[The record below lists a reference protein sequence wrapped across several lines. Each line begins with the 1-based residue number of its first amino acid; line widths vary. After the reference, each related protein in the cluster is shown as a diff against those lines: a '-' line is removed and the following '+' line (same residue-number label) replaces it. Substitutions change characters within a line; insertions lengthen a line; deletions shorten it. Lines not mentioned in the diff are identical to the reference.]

1 MSTLRN
7 PQQDRNGG
15 AESQSSMPFG
25 SFKGI
30 TKTMQAQFAAAVAVP
45 QAMLEANLTMGS
57 ELFGFI
63 GRRMK
68 AQAELC
74 NELSQ
79 CREVTEAV
87 EAHRKFSER
96 VTSDYSSEIGQL
108 ATIMSKELAI
118 VTAVATE
125 VVGEADKAGKLAA

>member
-1 MSTLRN
+1 MSTSRN

-15 AESQSSMPFG
+15 ADSQNSMPFG
-25 SFKGI
+25 SFEGI
-30 TKTMQAQFAAAVAVP
+30 TKTMQVQFAAAIAVP
-45 QAMLEANLTMGS
+45 QAVLEANLTMGS

-68 AQAELC
+68 AQAEWC
-74 NELSQ
+74 SELSQ
-79 CREVTEAV
+79 CREVAEAV
-87 EAHRKFSER
+87 AAHRKFGER

-118 VTAVATE
+118 VGTVATE
-125 VVGEADKAGKLAA
+125 VVGEAGKAGKLAA

>member
-1 MSTLRN
+1 
-7 PQQDRNGG
+7 
-15 AESQSSMPFG
+15 
-25 SFKGI
+25 
-30 TKTMQAQFAAAVAVP
+30 
-45 QAMLEANLTMGS
+45 
-57 ELFGFI
+57 
-63 GRRMK
+63 MK

-108 ATIMSKELAI
+108 ATIMNKELAI
-118 VTAVATE
+118 ATAVATE
-125 VVGEADKAGKLAA
+125 VVGEAGKAGKLAA